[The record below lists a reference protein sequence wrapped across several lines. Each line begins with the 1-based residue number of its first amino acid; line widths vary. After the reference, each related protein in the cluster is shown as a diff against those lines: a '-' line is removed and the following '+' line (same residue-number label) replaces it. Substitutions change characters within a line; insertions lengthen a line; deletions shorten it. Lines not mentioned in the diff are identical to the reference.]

1 MRSRKQKRR
10 SRKQRWRSSKERRR
24 GGVLLLEV
32 DCLAQVCA
40 QVCLVTQC
48 VMQVLLPNQ
57 FQVLFDG
64 FGCQRVLPEDQHV
77 VVGAAVHL

>member
-1 MRSRKQKRR
+1 MEEQKRKEEEPKR
-10 SRKQRWRSSKERRR
+10 EMEEQKREEERW
-24 GGVLLLEV
+24 G
-32 DCLAQVCA
+32 AQVCV

-57 FQVLFDG
+57 LQVLFDG
-64 FGCQRVLPEDQHV
+64 FGGQRVLPEDQHV